1 MLLEM
6 DVKLKRGN
14 FVLNSQLRLDNI
26 NTGLFGKHGAGK
38 STILGLI
45 AGVIQP
51 QSGRIVLDGQPLF
64 DSRKGIMMP
73 REQRPISAVFQSGLT
88 SSTESVRETLTSA
101 YVRTLPAR
109 RLKLDFLIEIL
120 ELEAILS
127 QPLLRLSADER
138 KRVALA
144 RALLKSS
151 PRLLLLDETFTALGD
166 NHRSQLL
173 PILRRSQN
181 ELGLPILYASQSLRD
196 ILDLTE
202 RLVVMDKGQV
212 LRSGGIEDIAK
223 HSGVLRHLG
232 IRQVDNILPLVIAC
246 HDQSAG
252 KTLAI
257 GNGLHLALQL
267 RPGLQVNSQCKV
279 VIRANDVA
287 LSRTYLTGISIQNQ
301 VKGRICA
308 LIPNNDVI
316 LVQIDCGSTILAE
329 ITRGACQQMGLMEG
343 QEVYCLIKTQAII
356 YLSDMDIM
364 PHQRIVSYGDNYYYL
379 GLENSADHG
388 SLM

>member
-1 MLLEM
+1 M
-6 DVKLKRGN
+6 DVKLQRGN
-14 FVLNSQLRLDNI
+14 FELNSQLALDDI
-26 NTGLFGKHGAGK
+26 NTGLFGRTVAGK
-38 STILGLI
+38 STIMGLI
-45 AGVIQP
+45 AGTIQP
-51 QSGRIVLDGQPLF
+51 QSGRIVLDGKPLF
-64 DSRKGIMMP
+64 DSRKGITVP
-73 REQRPISAVFQSGLT
+73 REQRPISAVFQSDLT

-101 YVRTLPAR
+101 YIRTLSTR

-127 QPLLRLSADER
+127 QPLLRLSANER
-138 KRVALA
+138 KRVFLA
-144 RALLKSS
+144 RALLKS
-151 PRLLLLDETFTALGD
+151 PKLLLLDDTFPALSE

-173 PILRRSQN
+173 PILRRSQD

-212 LRSGGIEDIAK
+212 LLSGGIEEVAK
-223 HSGVLRHLG
+223 NSGVLRHLG
-232 IRQVDNILPLVIAC
+232 IRQVDNIIPVVIAC
-246 HDQSAG
+246 HDQTAG
-252 KTLAI
+252 KTLVTC
-257 GNGLHLALQL
+257 NGLHWALRL
-267 RPGLQVNSQCKV
+267 RPELPVNSQCKI

-301 VKGRICA
+301 IRSKICA
-308 LIPNNDVI
+308 LIPYNDSI
-316 LVQIDCGSTILAE
+316 LIQIDCGSTILAE

-356 YLSDMDIM
+356 YLSDLDIL

-379 GLENSADHG
+379 GLEDNAAPD